1 MLLLLTPGDDPS
13 DSKEPEKDVAGR
25 LEACVLQQ
33 FGKLQQVVR
42 AVVHQDYQGTHLLD
56 IQSGNIKK

>member
-42 AVVHQDYQGTHLLD
+42 AVVHQDYQGANLLD
-56 IQSGNIKK
+56 I